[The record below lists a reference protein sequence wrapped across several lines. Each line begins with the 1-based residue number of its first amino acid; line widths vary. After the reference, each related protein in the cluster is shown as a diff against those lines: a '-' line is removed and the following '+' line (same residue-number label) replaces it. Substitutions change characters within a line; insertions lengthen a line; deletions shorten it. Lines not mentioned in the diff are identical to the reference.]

1 MPTRPR
7 RSRSTRRKRRPRAL
21 AAAPKRAH
29 VVWASF
35 VASMTV
41 VGGLLL
47 ALESS
52 PSPRVDGRSLAPL
65 VAADGPT
72 DVASVFNTTVALKRD
87 TWKSIVIHHSGSP
100 VSSPESI
107 AAEHEALGG
116 KGMGHHFVIGNG
128 SGRLRDGELYVN
140 FRWYDQLPG
149 FHAAGE
155 QGDWHNRHSISI
167 CLVGDG
173 NRRPFTAAQMDRLD
187 QLVTAL
193 SRELGIAPDRVHL
206 HSELAPT
213 ADPGRLFPAELFRQ
227 RLARSR

>member
-1 MPTRPR
+1 MANRPR
-7 RSRSTRRKRRPRAL
+7 RSRSAGRKRRSRAL
-21 AAAPKRAH
+21 AATPKRAH
-29 VVWASF
+29 IVWASF

>member
-1 MPTRPR
+1 
-7 RSRSTRRKRRPRAL
+7 
-21 AAAPKRAH
+21 
-29 VVWASF
+29 
-35 VASMTV
+35 MTA

-47 ALESS
+47 AIESS

-72 DVASVFNTTVALKRD
+72 DIQSVFSTHAPLQRD
-87 TWKSIVIHHSGSP
+87 RWKSIVIHHSGSP

-107 AAEHEALGG
+107 AAEHEARGG
-116 KGMGHHFVIGNG
+116 RGMGHHFLISNG
-128 SGRLRDGELYVN
+128 AGPLDDGELYIN

-187 QLVTAL
+187 QLVGVLT
-193 SRELGIAPDRVHL
+193 RELGIPADRVHL
-206 HSELAPT
+206 HSDLAPT
-213 ADPGRLFPAELFRQ
+213 ADPGRLFAAELFRE
-227 RLARSR
+227 RLAGGR